1 MKKLLLAFFLFLSVG
16 AIAQTKDPAQAI
28 TDANPYNVLVVVDG
42 SVYKG
47 TVESIDP
54 QIIESVNV
62 LRGTNPTV
70 TFRSKTVNGVIL
82 ITTKSAKKQNP
93 DNNNNEVQQKPLII
107 VDDLIYDRDIN
118 TLHDKDILTI
128 DVLKGAEA
136 VAVYGNN
143 AVNGVITITTKQ
155 YYQVHIQNELSS
167 KSKRYKKYLQH
178 LDYLMIYK
186 INDTP
191 MQGNSNEIA
200 KQIADIPE
208 KDIVE
213 VQTKHINY
221 AGVDNVIVNIKTKN

>member
-1 MKKLLLAFFLFLSVG
+1 MKKLPLAFLLFLSVG
-16 AIAQTKDPAQAI
+16 AIAQNKDTTQV
-28 TDANPYNVLVVVDG
+28 TSDANPYNVLVIVDG

-54 QIIESVNV
+54 QVIESVNV
-62 LRGTNPTV
+62 LRGANPTV
-70 TFRSKTVNGVIL
+70 TFRTKTVKGVIL
-82 ITTKSAKKQNP
+82 ITTKNVKKQ
-93 DNNNNEVQQKPLII
+93 DNDQTQQKPLII

-128 DVLKGAEA
+128 DVLKGADA
-136 VAVYGNN
+136 VAVYGQN

-167 KSKRYKKYLQH
+167 KSKKYKQYLKH
-178 LDYLMIYK
+178 LDYLMVYK

-191 MQGNSNEIA
+191 IQGNSNEIA

>member
-16 AIAQTKDPAQAI
+16 AIAQTKDTTNI
-28 TDANPYNVLVVVDG
+28 TSDMNPYNVLVVVDG
-42 SVYKG
+42 GVYKG

-70 TFRSKTVNGVIL
+70 IFRTKTVKGVIL
-82 ITTKSAKKQNP
+82 ITTKNVKKQ
-93 DNNNNEVQQKPLII
+93 DNDQAQQKPLII
-107 VDDLIYDRDIN
+107 VDDQIYDRGIN

-128 DVLKGAEA
+128 DVLKGSEA
-136 VAVYGNN
+136 IAVYGQN

-155 YYQVHIQNELSS
+155 YYQVHIQNELAA
-167 KSKRYKKYLQH
+167 KSKKYKQYLKR
-178 LDYLMIYK
+178 LDYLMVYK

-191 MQGNSNEIA
+191 LQGNSNEIA

-208 KDIVE
+208 KNIVD

>member
-1 MKKLLLAFFLFLSVG
+1 MKKLLLAFFLFLSIG
-16 AIAQTKDPAQAI
+16 AIAQTNDTTQV
-28 TDANPYNVLVVVDG
+28 TNDANPYNVLVIVDG

-62 LRGTNPTV
+62 LRGANPTV
-70 TFRSKTVNGVIL
+70 AFRTKAVKGVIL
-82 ITTKSAKKQNP
+82 ITTKSTKKEGNDQP
-93 DNNNNEVQQKPLII
+93 QQKPLII
-107 VDDLIYDRDIN
+107 VDDIIYDGDIN

-128 DVLKGAEA
+128 DVLKGTDATNI
-136 VAVYGNN
+136 YGKN
-143 AVNGVITITTKQ
+143 AANGVIAITTKL
-155 YYQVHIQNELSS
+155 YYQVHIQNELSARS
-167 KSKRYKKYLQH
+167 KKYKQYLKR
-178 LDYLMIYK
+178 LDYLMVYK

-191 MQGNSNEIA
+191 LQGNSNQIA

-208 KDIVE
+208 KDIVD

>member
-1 MKKLLLAFFLFLSVG
+1 MRKLILIFLLFTSVS
-16 AIAQTKDPAQAI
+16 AIAQTKDTTNVT
-28 TDANPYNVLVVVDG
+28 TDANPYNVLVIVDG

-62 LRGTNPTV
+62 LRGASPTL
-70 TFRSKTVNGVIL
+70 TFRTKTVNGVIL
-82 ITTKSAKKQNP
+82 ITTKNIKKDKDQP
-93 DNNNNEVQQKPLII
+93 LQKPLII
-107 VDDLIYDRDIN
+107 IDDQIYDRDIT

-128 DVLKGAEA
+128 DVLKGGDAIN
-136 VAVYGNN
+136 VYGQN

-167 KSKRYKKYLQH
+167 KSKKYKQYLKR
-178 LDYLMIYK
+178 LDYLMVYK
-186 INDTP
+186 INDTAL
-191 MQGNSNEIA
+191 QGNSNEIA

-208 KDIVE
+208 KSIVD